1 MSIDIK
7 GLELAERFYLEHGAP
22 MIKEKFP
29 HLDTLDKLSRI
40 FHCTLGDLLE
50 REMQEDKIEER
61 ARLVR
66 LYEYMERLNPNG
78 VEKALT
84 FFEDLNPKFYEVEED
99 EEHNPIVMYI
109 EDDLEYAIAAQYFSN
124 QLSKK

>member
-1 MSIDIK
+1 MINTK
-7 GLELAERFYLEHGAP
+7 ELFAKNLNTFMKHYDLSQARLGEKIGYSSSAVGDWCRG
-22 MIKEKFP
+22 EKFP
-29 HLDTLDKLSRI
+29 HLDTVDKLSRI

-66 LYEYMERLNPNG
+66 LYAYMERLNPNG

-99 EEHNPIVMYI
+99 V
-109 EDDLEYAIAAQYFSN
+109 Q
-124 QLSKK
+124 